1 MFSENP
7 LHLAQNCDDWNAMTN
22 GSSKISIATAGLALL
37 ILAGCGPSLAPSK
50 PVSQLT
56 PEEQAGRV
64 IYTRYCAGCH
74 YANQTGD
81 LHGPSL
87 FGMYRKPYLPS
98 GAPANDARVTP
109 VILRGRN
116 MMPGYG
122 NDLDD
127 QQLQALL
134 AYLHTL

>member
-1 MFSENP
+1 VQTVIGKNWLVWSVAAAAAI
-7 LHLAQNCDDWNAMTN
+7 L
-22 GSSKISIATAGLALL
+22 
-37 ILAGCGPSLAPSK
+37 LAGCGPSLGPSK
-50 PVSQLT
+50 AVSELT
-56 PEEQAGRV
+56 PEEAQGRV
-64 IYTRYCAGCH
+64 VYQQDCASCH

-87 FGMYRKPYLPS
+87 FAMYRKKYLPS
-98 GAPANDARVTP
+98 GAPANDERVTP

-122 NDLDD
+122 S
-127 QQLQALL
+127 QLSDEQLRALL

>member
-1 MFSENP
+1 MAEK
-7 LHLAQNCDDWNAMTN
+7 LIQARW
-22 GSSKISIATAGLALL
+22 
-37 ILAGCGPSLAPSK
+37 ILAVGICVAPIGLLGCKPSPGPSK
-50 PVSQLT
+50 PISELSPQEL
-56 PEEQAGRV
+56 QGRAV
-64 IYTRYCAGCH
+64 YQQDCASCH

-87 FGMYRKPYLPS
+87 FGLYRKRFLPS

-116 MMPGYG
+116 MMPGYQ
-122 NDLDD
+122 NQLSD
-127 QQLQALL
+127 QQLRDLL